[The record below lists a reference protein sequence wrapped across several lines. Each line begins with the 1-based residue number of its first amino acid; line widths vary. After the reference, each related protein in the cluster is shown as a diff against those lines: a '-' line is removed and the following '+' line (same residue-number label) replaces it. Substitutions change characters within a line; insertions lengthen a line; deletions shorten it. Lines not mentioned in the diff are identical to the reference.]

1 MGDEN
6 IYLPPAVPDQ
16 PNQPE
21 VEYVKKTPRPLTE
34 SEMERARE
42 QKRLVHQLAPE
53 LIPIISEMTNLGL
66 IDGWRSVTVTPI
78 EED

>member
-6 IYLPPAVPDQ
+6 IYLPPPVPGQ
-16 PNQPE
+16 PTEPE
-21 VEYVKKTPRPLTE
+21 GEYVKKIPRPLTK

-78 EED
+78 EEE